1 MSLPTTAKEM
11 ILGMPS
17 RFKAD
22 SAADETGRF
31 HFELEGETGGNFT
44 ITVANGVC
52 TSVEGL
58 EGEADCVIRSLA
70 TDFEDAE
77 LGRTNK
83 QMAVMMGKI
92 KISNLGA
99 MLKFL
104 TMFNDLEV

>member
-44 ITVANGVC
+44 ITDRK
-52 TSVEGL
+52 SV
-58 EGEADCVIRSLA
+58 V
-70 TDFEDAE
+70 
-77 LGRTNK
+77 
-83 QMAVMMGKI
+83 
-92 KISNLGA
+92 
-99 MLKFL
+99 
-104 TMFNDLEV
+104 